1 MPFAAANT
9 AFAIVFT
16 LFVVVTLALVV
27 LVLRFT
33 LQRAS
38 VARSQWLA
46 EQDEGLDDDEERGF
60 TALVLAG
67 GGVRGAVQIGML
79 QVLSE
84 HGFVPDRIYGSS
96 VGAVNG
102 VAFAGDPTR
111 GGVERMTEIWTGLTR
126 EAVYPQSRLHGPWL
140 YFQQRDSVYANS
152 GLRAVIEEGV
162 TFQRLED
169 AVIPVEVV
177 ATSLTDGRA
186 RWFTYGPVVDAV
198 LASAAVP
205 AIFPP
210 IEIDGERFID
220 GGVVDNVPIRRAIDA
235 GATRIV
241 VLLCTPPVYS
251 PTTPKRPVEAMLN
264 ALFISIHARFARDM
278 AQLPP
283 GVEIIV
289 CSGYESGTPDFDDFS
304 TTQVLIAQG
313 REEASE
319 VVRRYGLGQPGA
331 LASAAPF
338 DGPDGTEGPA
348 SAGLD
353 GAAGVDVGPPVDGAA
368 GVDGT
373 DGADGAVGVDGTG
386 GVDGADGPAAV
397 EGVAG
402 VDGAEGV
409 NGAGPSMD
417 PVDQPSRPTPATPG
431 SDDPAAE
438 PAAPLIQ
445 PDVGR

>member
-1 MPFAAANT
+1 VLTGNLDLMSFATANT
-9 AFAIVFT
+9 SFVIVFT
-16 LFVVVTLALVV
+16 VFVVVTVV
-27 LVLRFT
+27 LLVLVIRFT

-38 VARSQWLA
+38 VARSAWMADQEA
-46 EQDEGLDDDEERGF
+46 DEDDDDDDGRGF

-79 QVLSE
+79 QVLAE

-111 GGVERMTEIWTGLTR
+111 RGVERMTEIWTGLTR
-126 EAVYPQSRLHGPWL
+126 DNVYPQSRLHGPWL
-140 YFQQRDSVYANS
+140 YLQQRDSVYSNS
-152 GLRAVIEEGV
+152 GLRAIIEEGV
-162 TFQRLED
+162 AFERLED

-177 ATSLTDGRA
+177 ATSLTDGRE
-186 RWFTYGPVVDAV
+186 RWFTYGSVVEAV
-198 LASAAVP
+198 LASSAVP

-241 VLLCTPPVYS
+241 VLLCAPPVYT

-289 CSGYESGTPDFDDFS
+289 CSGYEGGTPDFDDFS
-304 TTQVLIAQG
+304 TTQALIAEG

-319 VVRRYGLGQPGA
+319 VIRRYGLGRPGIV
-331 LASAAPF
+331 ASAAPF
-338 DGPDGTEGPA
+338 DGW
-348 SAGLD
+348 D
-353 GAAGVDVGPPVDGAA
+353 GA
-368 GVDGT
+368 
-373 DGADGAVGVDGTG
+373 G
-386 GVDGADGPAAV
+386 GR
-397 EGVAG
+397 
-402 VDGAEGV
+402 DGAEGV
-409 NGAGPSMD
+409 DAAEGVAD
-417 PVDQPSRPTPATPG
+417 PEELDRVGRSVDRVGEPSRSTSGTSGTPGTPG
-431 SDDPAAE
+431 SDGAAGDPDAE
-438 PAAPLIQ
+438 PVAPLIH